1 MPGLPAEA
9 GRFQQP
15 HGCPIRLFN
24 TPKRIKGWIPA
35 FAGMTS
41 KSIPMTTTT
50 HPPAGTPHAD
60 YAGQPVVEIERDGVR
75 YTLLGTAH
83 VSRASIEAVNA
94 AIGSGRFDAVAVE
107 LDEQRHKALTNPDAL
122 AQLDLV
128 KVIRERK
135 VAPFAANLAL
145 AAYQR
150 RLAEQLGIEPG
161 AELKAAAT
169 GAAERGLPLQLIDR
183 DVGITF
189 RRILQGLRWWD
200 RMKLVG
206 GVAAGLFDREE
217 VSEDDIERLKEGDM
231 LESSFGEFA
240 RDTPSLYATLI
251 DERDQYMAAKLRE
264 RGDGA
269 RHVLA
274 VVGAGHLKGMAR
286 YLADDAREPS
296 ALTAELA
303 HVVAKRNIPWISIV
317 LMLLICGGIAWGY
330 FHGGRELGRDLLLQ
344 WVAWTAGLAG
354 LGALLARGHVLSVL
368 AAAISAPL
376 KPFRPGLP
384 PGMFSALAEV
394 HLRKPAY
401 PDFLALRDDA
411 QTVAGWY
418 RNRVC
423 RVVLVFL
430 LSNIGSAVGVWISG
444 AAILGKLL

>member
-1 MPGLPAEA
+1 MTDASTDT
-9 GRFQQP
+9 QP
-15 HGCPIRLFN
+15 LQI
-24 TPKRIKGWIPA
+24 
-35 FAGMTS
+35 
-41 KSIPMTTTT
+41 
-50 HPPAGTPHAD
+50 
-60 YAGQPVVEIERDGVR
+60 AGQPVVALDRDGVH

-83 VSRASIEAVNA
+83 VSKASIDAVLA
-94 AIGSGRFDAVAVE
+94 AIDSGRFDAVAVE
-107 LDEQRHKALTNPDAL
+107 LDEQRHKALTQPDAL

-169 GAAERGLPLQLIDR
+169 EAVARNLHLQLIDR

-189 RRILQGLRWWD
+189 RRILQGLSWWD
-200 RMKLVG
+200 RTKLI
-206 GVAAGLFDREE
+206 AGLGGGLFANDE

-264 RGDGA
+264 RSDGA
-269 RHVLA
+269 RNVLA
-274 VVGAGHLKGMAR
+274 VVGAGHLKGMAK
-286 YLADDAREPS
+286 YLAEEQREPA
-296 ALTAELA
+296 ALTTELA
-303 HVVAKRNIPWISIV
+303 HVRQKRNIPWITII

-330 FHGGRELGRDLLLQ
+330 FNGGRELGRELLLQ
-344 WVAWTAGLAG
+344 WVLWTGGLAG
-354 LGALLARGHVLSVL
+354 LGALLARGHVLSIL

-384 PGMFSALAEV
+384 PGMFSALVEV

-411 QTVAGWY
+411 QTLAGWY

-430 LSNIGSAVGVWISG
+430 LTNLGSMLGVWISG
-444 AAILGKLL
+444 AAIVRKLMG

>member
-1 MPGLPAEA
+1 MTDASTDT
-9 GRFQQP
+9 QP
-15 HGCPIRLFN
+15 LQI
-24 TPKRIKGWIPA
+24 
-35 FAGMTS
+35 
-41 KSIPMTTTT
+41 
-50 HPPAGTPHAD
+50 
-60 YAGQPVVEIERDGVR
+60 AGQPVVALDRDGVH

-83 VSRASIEAVNA
+83 VSKASIDAVLA
-94 AIGSGRFDAVAVE
+94 AIDSGRFDAVAVE
-107 LDEQRHKALTNPDAL
+107 LDEQRHKALTQPDAL

-169 GAAERGLPLQLIDR
+169 EAVARNLHLQLIDR

-189 RRILQGLRWWD
+189 RRILQGLSWWD
-200 RMKLVG
+200 RTKLI
-206 GVAAGLFDREE
+206 AGLGGGLFANDE

-264 RGDGA
+264 RSDGA
-269 RHVLA
+269 RNVLA

-286 YLADDAREPS
+286 YLAEEQREPA

-303 HVVAKRNIPWISIV
+303 HVRQKRNIPWITII

-330 FHGGRELGRDLLLQ
+330 FNGGRELGRELLLQ
-344 WVAWTAGLAG
+344 WVLWTGGLAG
-354 LGALLARGHVLSVL
+354 LGALLARGHVLSIL

-411 QTVAGWY
+411 QTLAGWY

-430 LSNIGSAVGVWISG
+430 LTNLGSMLGVWISG
-444 AAILGKLL
+444 AAIVRKLMG

>member
-1 MPGLPAEA
+1 MPADWTD
-9 GRFQQP
+9 QP
-15 HGCPIRLFN
+15 HIEL
-24 TPKRIKGWIPA
+24 
-35 FAGMTS
+35 
-41 KSIPMTTTT
+41 
-50 HPPAGTPHAD
+50 
-60 YAGQPVVEIERDGVR
+60 ERDGVR

-83 VSRASIEAVNA
+83 VSKASIDAVRA
-94 AIGSGRFDAVAVE
+94 AIDSGRFDAVAVE
-107 LDEQRHKALTNPDAL
+107 LDEQRHKALTEPDAL

-135 VAPFAANLAL
+135 IAPFAANLAL

-161 AELKAAAT
+161 AELKAAAVEAT
-169 GAAERGLPLQLIDR
+169 ARGLPLQLIDR

-189 RRILQGLRWWD
+189 RRILHGLRWWD

-206 GVAAGLFDREE
+206 GLAGGLFADDE
-217 VSEDDIERLKEGDM
+217 VSSEDIERLKEGDM

-240 RDTPSLYATLI
+240 KDTPSLYATLI
-251 DERDQYMAAKLRE
+251 DERDQYMAATLRQ

-286 YLADDAREPS
+286 YLAEEQRAPET
-296 ALTAELA
+296 LTSELA
-303 HVVAKRNIPWISIV
+303 HVVNKRRIPWITLG
-317 LMLLICGGIAWGY
+317 LMLLIGAGIAWGY
-330 FHGGRELGRDLLLQ
+330 LRGGADLGQELLVQ

-354 LGALLARGHVLSVL
+354 LGALLAAGHPLSVL
-368 AAAISAPL
+368 AAAVSAPL

-384 PGMFSALAEV
+384 PGMFSALVEV

-411 QTVAGWY
+411 QTLRGWY

-423 RVVLVFL
+423 RVVLVFML
-430 LSNIGSAVGVWISG
+430 TNLGSMIGVWISG
-444 AAILGKLL
+444 AQIVRKLLG

>member
-1 MPGLPAEA
+1 MTEA
-9 GRFQQP
+9 
-15 HGCPIRLFN
+15 
-24 TPKRIKGWIPA
+24 TPQRD
-35 FAGMTS
+35 AGF
-41 KSIPMTTTT
+41 
-50 HPPAGTPHAD
+50 
-60 YAGQPVVEIERDGVR
+60 AGQPVIEVERDGVH

-83 VSRASIEAVNA
+83 VSKASIDAVHA
-94 AIGSGRFDAVAVE
+94 AIDSGRFDAVAVE
-107 LDEQRHKALTNPDAL
+107 LDEQRHKALTQPDAL

-128 KVIRERK
+128 KVIREKK

-169 GAAERGLPLQLIDR
+169 EAVARGLSMQLIDR

-206 GVAAGLFDREE
+206 SVAGGLFASED

-240 RDTPSLYATLI
+240 RETPSLYASLI

-264 RGDGA
+264 RADGA
-269 RHVLA
+269 TRVLA

-286 YLADDAREPS
+286 YLAEDTRAPA
-296 ALTAELA
+296 ALTAELT
-303 HVVAKRNIPWISIV
+303 HVARKRNIPWV
-317 LMLLICGGIAWGY
+317 TLTLMVLICGGIAWGY
-330 FHGGRELGRDLLLQ
+330 FHGGRDLGRDLLLQ
-344 WVAWTAGLAG
+344 WFAWTGGLAA
-354 LGALLARGHVLSVL
+354 LGALLARGHVLSIL
-368 AAAISAPL
+368 AAAIAAPL

-411 QTVAGWY
+411 QTLGGWY

-430 LSNIGSAVGVWISG
+430 LTNLGSAAGVWISG
-444 AAILGKLL
+444 ASIFARLAH

>member
-1 MPGLPAEA
+1 MTDPLPA
-9 GRFQQP
+9 
-15 HGCPIRLFN
+15 L
-24 TPKRIKGWIPA
+24 
-35 FAGMTS
+35 
-41 KSIPMTTTT
+41 
-50 HPPAGTPHAD
+50 D
-60 YAGQPVVEIERDGVR
+60 YAGQPVIELERDGVH

-83 VSRASIEAVNA
+83 VSRASIDAVQA
-94 AIGSGRFDAVAVE
+94 AIDSGRFDAVAVE
-107 LDEQRHKALTNPDAL
+107 LDEQRHKALTQPDAL

-128 KVIRERK
+128 KVIRERRI
-135 VAPFAANLAL
+135 APFAANLAL

-150 RLAEQLGIEPG
+150 RLAEQLDIEPG

-169 GAAERGLPLQLIDR
+169 EAAARGLPLQLIDR

-189 RRILQGLRWWD
+189 RRILLGLGWWD

-206 GVAAGLFDREE
+206 GLAGSLFASDE
-217 VSEDDIERLKEGDM
+217 VSADDIERLKEGDM

-274 VVGAGHLKGMAR
+274 VVGAGHLKGMVR
-286 YLADDAREPS
+286 YLADETRPPS
-296 ALTAELA
+296 VLTEQLA
-303 HVVAKRNIPWISIV
+303 HVPKKRRIPWITLVLTTLIV
-317 LMLLICGGIAWGY
+317 AGIAWGY
-330 FHGGRELGRDLLLQ
+330 LHGGRELGRDLLMQ
-344 WVAWTAGLAG
+344 WVLWTGGLAG
-354 LGALLARGHVLSVL
+354 LGALLARGHVLSIL

-384 PGMFSALAEV
+384 PGMFSALVEV

-411 QTVAGWY
+411 QTLGGWY

-430 LSNIGSAVGVWISG
+430 LSNLGSAAGVWISG
-444 AAILGKLL
+444 AAIARKLIG

>member
-1 MPGLPAEA
+1 MIDQPGPAD
-9 GRFQQP
+9 
-15 HGCPIRLFN
+15 
-24 TPKRIKGWIPA
+24 TPTNR
-35 FAGMTS
+35 TS
-41 KSIPMTTTT
+41 F
-50 HPPAGTPHAD
+50 
-60 YAGQPVVEIERDGVR
+60 AGQPTVELERDGVH

-83 VSRASIEAVNA
+83 VSKASIDAVLA
-94 AIGSGRFDAVAVE
+94 AIDSGRFDAVAVE
-107 LDEQRHKALTNPDAL
+107 LDEQRHKALTQPDAL

-135 VAPFAANLAL
+135 LAPFAANLAL

-161 AELKAAAT
+161 AELKAAAVE
-169 GAAERGLPLQLIDR
+169 AAARNLPLQLIDR

-189 RRILQGLRWWD
+189 RRILQGLSWWD
-200 RMKLVG
+200 RMKLIAG
-206 GVAAGLFDREE
+206 LAGGLFDREE

-264 RGDGA
+264 RTDGA
-269 RHVLA
+269 SHVLA
-274 VVGAGHLKGMAR
+274 VVGAGHLKGMAK
-286 YLADDAREPS
+286 YLAEEQRLPAGI
-296 ALTAELA
+296 TAELT
-303 HVVAKRNIPWISIV
+303 HVEKKRNVPWITLT
-317 LMLLICGGIAWGY
+317 LMLLICGGIAWG
-330 FHGGRELGRDLLLQ
+330 FAQGGADLGKDLLLQ
-344 WVAWTAGLAG
+344 WAAWTGGLGG

-376 KPFRPGLP
+376 KPFRPGVP

-411 QTVAGWY
+411 QTLAGWY

-423 RVVLVFL
+423 RVVLVFMFTNL
-430 LSNIGSAVGVWISG
+430 GSMVGVWISG
-444 AAILGKLL
+444 ARIFGKLMG

>member
-1 MPGLPAEA
+1 MTEA
-9 GRFQQP
+9 
-15 HGCPIRLFN
+15 
-24 TPKRIKGWIPA
+24 
-35 FAGMTS
+35 
-41 KSIPMTTTT
+41 TTQDS
-50 HPPAGTPHAD
+50 AS
-60 YAGQPVVEIERDGVR
+60 YAGQPVVELERDGVH

-83 VSRASIEAVNA
+83 VSKASIDAVNA
-94 AIGSGRFDAVAVE
+94 AIDSGRFDAVAVE
-107 LDEQRHKALTNPDAL
+107 LDEQRHKALTQPDAL

-128 KVIRERK
+128 KVIREKK

-169 GAAERGLPLQLIDR
+169 EAVARGLSLQLIDR

-189 RRILQGLRWWD
+189 RRILQGLSWWD
-200 RMKLVG
+200 RAKLIG
-206 GVAAGLFDREE
+206 SVAAGLFDRED
-217 VSEDDIERLKEGDM
+217 VSEADIERLKEGDM

-240 RDTPSLYATLI
+240 RETPTLYASLI
-251 DERDQYMAAKLRE
+251 DERDRYMAAKLRE
-264 RGDGA
+264 RSDGA
-269 RHVLA
+269 KHVLA
-274 VVGAGHLKGMAR
+274 VVGAGHLKGMAK
-286 YLADDAREPS
+286 YLAEEQRAPQ
-296 ALTAELA
+296 ALTEEL
-303 HVVAKRNIPWISIV
+303 VQVRQKRNIPWITLT
-317 LMLLICGGIAWGY
+317 LMVLICGGIAWGY
-330 FHGGRELGRDLLLQ
+330 FHGGRDLGRDLLLQ
-344 WVAWTAGLAG
+344 WVAWTGGLAA
-354 LGALLARGHVLSVL
+354 LGALLARGHVLSIL
-368 AAAISAPL
+368 AAAIAAPL

-411 QTVAGWY
+411 QTLAGWY

-444 AAILGKLL
+444 ASILGRLIH

>member
-1 MPGLPAEA
+1 VTEAPAA
-9 GRFQQP
+9 TAADWTDQP
-15 HGCPIRLFN
+15 HIEL
-24 TPKRIKGWIPA
+24 
-35 FAGMTS
+35 
-41 KSIPMTTTT
+41 
-50 HPPAGTPHAD
+50 
-60 YAGQPVVEIERDGVR
+60 ERDGVR

-83 VSRASIEAVNA
+83 VSKASIDAVRA
-94 AIGSGRFDAVAVE
+94 AIDSGRFDAVAVE
-107 LDEQRHKALTNPDAL
+107 LDEQRHKALTEPDAL
-122 AQLDLV
+122 AKLDLV

-135 VAPFAANLAL
+135 IAPFAANLAL

-161 AELKAAAT
+161 AELKAAAVE
-169 GAAERGLPLQLIDR
+169 AASRGLPLQLIDR

-189 RRILQGLRWWD
+189 RRILHGLRWWD

-206 GVAAGLFDREE
+206 GLASGLFADDE
-217 VSEDDIERLKEGDM
+217 VSSEDIERLKEGDM

-240 RDTPSLYATLI
+240 KDTPSLYATLI
-251 DERDQYMAAKLRE
+251 DERDQYMAAKLRQ

-269 RHVLA
+269 THVLA

-286 YLADDAREPS
+286 YLAEEQRAPE
-296 ALTAELA
+296 ALTSELA
-303 HVVAKRNIPWISIV
+303 HVVNKRRIPWITLG
-317 LMLLICGGIAWGY
+317 LMLLIGAGIIWGY
-330 FHGGRELGRDLLLQ
+330 LRGGADLGQELLVQ

-354 LGALLARGHVLSVL
+354 LGALLAAGHPLSVL

-401 PDFLALRDDA
+401 PDFLALRDDS
-411 QTVAGWY
+411 QTLRGWY

-423 RVVLVFL
+423 RVVLVFML
-430 LSNIGSAVGVWISG
+430 TNLGSMIGVWISG
-444 AAILGKLL
+444 AQIVRKLLG

>member
-1 MPGLPAEA
+1 MTEA
-9 GRFQQP
+9 SPQ
-15 HGCPIRLFN
+15 HD
-24 TPKRIKGWIPA
+24 
-35 FAGMTS
+35 AGF
-41 KSIPMTTTT
+41 
-50 HPPAGTPHAD
+50 
-60 YAGQPVVEIERDGVR
+60 AGQPVIEVERDGVH

-83 VSRASIEAVNA
+83 VSKASIDAVHA
-94 AIGSGRFDAVAVE
+94 AIDSGRFDAVAVE
-107 LDEQRHKALTNPDAL
+107 LDAQRHKALTQPQAL
-122 AQLDLV
+122 AELDLV

-169 GAAERGLPLQLIDR
+169 EAAARGLPLQLIDR

-200 RMKLVG
+200 RVKLIG
-206 GVAAGLFDREE
+206 SVAGGLFARDD

-240 RDTPSLYATLI
+240 RETPSLYAALI

-264 RGDGA
+264 RTDGA
-269 RHVLA
+269 TRVLA

-286 YLADDAREPS
+286 YLAEDTRATA
-296 ALTAELA
+296 ALTAELT
-303 HVVAKRNIPWISIV
+303 HVAAKRNIPWITLT
-317 LMLLICGGIAWGY
+317 LMALICGGIAWGY
-330 FHGGRELGRDLLLQ
+330 FHGGRDLGRDLLLQ
-344 WVAWTAGLAG
+344 WFAWTGGLAG
-354 LGALLARGHVLSVL
+354 LGALLARGHVLSIL
-368 AAAISAPL
+368 AAAIAAPL

-384 PGMFSALAEV
+384 PGMFSALTEV

-411 QTVAGWY
+411 QTLRGWY

-430 LSNIGSAVGVWISG
+430 LTNLGSALGVWISG
-444 AAILGKLL
+444 ASIFARLAH

>member
-1 MPGLPAEA
+1 
-9 GRFQQP
+9 
-15 HGCPIRLFN
+15 
-24 TPKRIKGWIPA
+24 
-35 FAGMTS
+35 MTE
-41 KSIPMTTTT
+41 PTTQDS
-50 HPPAGTPHAD
+50 AS
-60 YAGQPVVEIERDGVR
+60 YAGQPVVELERDGVH

-83 VSRASIEAVNA
+83 VSKASIEAVNA
-94 AIGSGRFDAVAVE
+94 AIDSGRFDAVAVE

-128 KVIRERK
+128 KVIREKK

-169 GAAERGLPLQLIDR
+169 EAVARGLSMQLIDR

-189 RRILQGLRWWD
+189 RRIMQGLSWWD
-200 RMKLVG
+200 RAKLIG
-206 GVAAGLFDREE
+206 SVAAGLFDRED
-217 VSEDDIERLKEGDM
+217 VSADDIERLKEGDM

-240 RDTPSLYATLI
+240 RETPTLYASLI
-251 DERDQYMAAKLRE
+251 DERDRYMAAKLRE

-269 RHVLA
+269 KHVLA
-274 VVGAGHLKGMAR
+274 VVGAGHLKGMAK
-286 YLADDAREPS
+286 YLAEEQRAPQ
-296 ALTAELA
+296 ALTEEL
-303 HVVAKRNIPWISIV
+303 VQVRQKRNIPWITLT
-317 LMLLICGGIAWGY
+317 LMVLICGGIAWGY
-330 FHGGRELGRDLLLQ
+330 FHGGRDLGRDLLLQ
-344 WVAWTAGLAG
+344 WVAWTGGLAA
-354 LGALLARGHVLSVL
+354 LGALLARGHVLSIL
-368 AAAISAPL
+368 AAAIAAPL

-411 QTVAGWY
+411 QTLAGWY

-444 AAILGKLL
+444 ASILGRLIH

>member
-1 MPGLPAEA
+1 MHDAVG
-9 GRFQQP
+9 
-15 HGCPIRLFN
+15 
-24 TPKRIKGWIPA
+24 
-35 FAGMTS
+35 
-41 KSIPMTTTT
+41 
-50 HPPAGTPHAD
+50 
-60 YAGQPVVEIERDGVR
+60 YAGQPVIEIERDGVR

-83 VSRASIEAVNA
+83 VSKASIEAVNA
-94 AIGSGRFDAVAVE
+94 AIDSGRFDAVAVE
-107 LDEQRHKALTNPDAL
+107 LDEQRHKALTQPDAL

-128 KVIRERK
+128 KVIREKK

-169 GAAERGLPLQLIDR
+169 EAVARGLSMQLIDR

-189 RRILQGLRWWD
+189 RRILQGLSWWD
-200 RMKLVG
+200 RAKLIG
-206 GVAAGLFDREE
+206 SVAAGLFDRED
-217 VSEDDIERLKEGDM
+217 VSEADIERLKEGDM

-240 RDTPSLYATLI
+240 RETPTLYASLI
-251 DERDQYMAAKLRE
+251 DERDRYMAAKLRE
-264 RGDGA
+264 RDDGA
-269 RHVLA
+269 KHVLA
-274 VVGAGHLKGMAR
+274 VVGAGHLKGMAK
-286 YLADDAREPS
+286 YLAEEQRSPQ
-296 ALTAELA
+296 ALVEEL
-303 HVVAKRNIPWISIV
+303 VQVRQKRNIPWITLT

-330 FHGGRELGRDLLLQ
+330 FHGGRDLGRDLLLQ
-344 WVAWTAGLAG
+344 WVAWTGGLAA
-354 LGALLARGHVLSVL
+354 LAALLARGHVLSIL
-368 AAAISAPL
+368 AAAIAAPL

-411 QTVAGWY
+411 QTLAGWY

-444 AAILGKLL
+444 ASILGRLLH

>member
-1 MPGLPAEA
+1 MTEA
-9 GRFQQP
+9 
-15 HGCPIRLFN
+15 
-24 TPKRIKGWIPA
+24 IPQRD
-35 FAGMTS
+35 AGF
-41 KSIPMTTTT
+41 
-50 HPPAGTPHAD
+50 
-60 YAGQPVVEIERDGVR
+60 AGQPVIEVERDGVH

-83 VSRASIEAVNA
+83 VSKASIDAVHA
-94 AIGSGRFDAVAVE
+94 AIDSGQFDAVAVE
-107 LDEQRHKALTNPDAL
+107 LDEQRHKALTQPDAL

-128 KVIRERK
+128 KVIREKK

-150 RLAEQLGIEPG
+150 RLAEQLGIEPC

-169 GAAERGLPLQLIDR
+169 EAVARGLSMQLIDR

-206 GVAAGLFDREE
+206 SVAGGLFASED

-240 RDTPSLYATLI
+240 RETPSLYASLI

-264 RGDGA
+264 RTDGA
-269 RHVLA
+269 KRVLA

-286 YLADDAREPS
+286 YLAEDARAPA
-296 ALTAELA
+296 ALTAELT
-303 HVVAKRNIPWISIV
+303 HVARKRNIPWV
-317 LMLLICGGIAWGY
+317 TLTLMVLICGGIAWGY
-330 FHGGRELGRDLLLQ
+330 FHGGRDLGRDLLLQ
-344 WVAWTAGLAG
+344 WFAWTGGLAA
-354 LGALLARGHVLSVL
+354 LGALLARGHVLSIL
-368 AAAISAPL
+368 AAAIAAPL

-411 QTVAGWY
+411 QTLGGWY

-430 LSNIGSAVGVWISG
+430 LTNLGSAAGVWISG
-444 AAILGKLL
+444 ASIFARLAH

>member
-1 MPGLPAEA
+1 VTDPIPSADAPGER
-9 GRFQQP
+9 GSF
-15 HGCPIRLFN
+15 
-24 TPKRIKGWIPA
+24 
-35 FAGMTS
+35 
-41 KSIPMTTTT
+41 
-50 HPPAGTPHAD
+50 
-60 YAGQPVVEIERDGVR
+60 AGQPTVELERDGVR

-83 VSRASIEAVNA
+83 VSKTSIDAVLEA
-94 AIGSGRFDAVAVE
+94 IDSGRFDAIAVE

-150 RLAEQLGIEPG
+150 RLAEQLDIEPG
-161 AELKAAAT
+161 AELKAAASE
-169 GAAERGLPLQLIDR
+169 AVARGLHLQLIDR

-189 RRILQGLRWWD
+189 RRILHGLSWWD
-200 RMKLVG
+200 RAKLIG
-206 GVAAGLFDREE
+206 GVAGGLFDREE
-217 VSEDDIERLKEGDM
+217 VSEQDIERLKEGDM

-251 DERDQYMAAKLRE
+251 DERDQYMAAKLRQ
-264 RGDGA
+264 RGEGA
-269 RHVLA
+269 RRVLA
-274 VVGAGHLKGMAR
+274 VVGAGHLKGMAK
-286 YLADDAREPS
+286 YLAEETRAPA

-303 HVVAKRNIPWISIV
+303 HVVKKRNIPWITIT
-317 LMLLICGGIAWGY
+317 LMLLICGGIAWG
-330 FHGGRELGRDLLLQ
+330 FARGGAELGKDLLLQ
-344 WVAWTAGLAG
+344 WVAWTGGLAG
-354 LGALLARGHVLSVL
+354 LGALLARGHPLSIL
-368 AAAISAPL
+368 AATISAPL

-411 QTVAGWY
+411 QTLAGWY

-423 RVVLVFL
+423 RVVLVFIL
-430 LSNIGSAVGVWISG
+430 TNIGSAAGVWISG
-444 AAILGKLL
+444 AAIVRKLLG

>member
-1 MPGLPAEA
+1 MTEA
-9 GRFQQP
+9 
-15 HGCPIRLFN
+15 
-24 TPKRIKGWIPA
+24 IPQRD
-35 FAGMTS
+35 AGF
-41 KSIPMTTTT
+41 
-50 HPPAGTPHAD
+50 
-60 YAGQPVVEIERDGVR
+60 AGQPVIEVERDGVR

-83 VSRASIEAVNA
+83 VSKASIDAVHA
-94 AIGSGRFDAVAVE
+94 AIDSGQFDAVAVE
-107 LDEQRHKALTNPDAL
+107 LDEQRHKALTQPDAL

-128 KVIRERK
+128 KVIREKK

-169 GAAERGLPLQLIDR
+169 EAVARGLSMQLIDR

-200 RMKLVG
+200 RMKLIGSVIG
-206 GVAAGLFDREE
+206 GLFASED
-217 VSEDDIERLKEGDM
+217 VTEDDIERLKEGDM

-240 RDTPSLYATLI
+240 RQTPSLYTSLI

-264 RGDGA
+264 RDDGA
-269 RHVLA
+269 RRVLA

-286 YLADDAREPS
+286 YLAEDTRAPA
-296 ALTAELA
+296 ALTAELT
-303 HVVAKRNIPWISIV
+303 HVARKRNIPWV
-317 LMLLICGGIAWGY
+317 TLTLMVLICGGIAWGY
-330 FHGGRELGRDLLLQ
+330 FHGGRDLGRDLLLQ
-344 WVAWTAGLAG
+344 WFAWTGGLAA
-354 LGALLARGHVLSVL
+354 LGALLARGHVLSIL
-368 AAAISAPL
+368 AAAIAAPL

-411 QTVAGWY
+411 QTLGGWY

-430 LSNIGSAVGVWISG
+430 LTNLGSAAGVWISG
-444 AAILGKLL
+444 ASIFARLVH

>member
-1 MPGLPAEA
+1 V
-9 GRFQQP
+9 
-15 HGCPIRLFN
+15 
-24 TPKRIKGWIPA
+24 
-35 FAGMTS
+35 
-41 KSIPMTTTT
+41 
-50 HPPAGTPHAD
+50 GTG
-60 YAGQPVVEIERDGVR
+60 YAGQPVVEVERDGVH

-83 VSRASIEAVNA
+83 VSRASIDAVND
-94 AIGSGRFDAVAVE
+94 AIDSGRFDAVAVE
-107 LDEQRHKALTNPDAL
+107 LDEQRHRALTQPDAL

-135 VAPFAANLAL
+135 IAPFAANLAL

-161 AELKAAAT
+161 AEHKAAAT
-169 GAAERGLPLQLIDR
+169 EAAARGLSMQLIDR
-183 DVGITF
+183 DVGVTF
-189 RRILQGLRWWD
+189 RRILQGLSWWD
-200 RMKLVG
+200 RAKLIG
-206 GVAAGLFDREE
+206 SVAAGLFASED

-240 RDTPSLYATLI
+240 RDTPSLYASLI

-269 RHVLA
+269 KRVLA
-274 VVGAGHLKGMAR
+274 VVGAGHLKGMAK
-286 YLADDAREPS
+286 YLAEDTRAPGT
-296 ALTAELA
+296 LTAELA
-303 HVVAKRNIPWISIV
+303 HVEQKRNIPWITLT
-317 LMLLICGGIAWGY
+317 LMLLICGGIGWGW

-344 WVAWTAGLAG
+344 WFAWTGGLAA
-354 LGALLARGHVLSVL
+354 LGALLARGHVLSIL
-368 AAAISAPL
+368 AAAIAAPL

-411 QTVAGWY
+411 QTLGGWY

-430 LSNIGSAVGVWISG
+430 LTNLGSMAGVWISG
-444 AAILGKLL
+444 ARILGKLL

>member
-1 MPGLPAEA
+1 MHDAVG
-9 GRFQQP
+9 
-15 HGCPIRLFN
+15 
-24 TPKRIKGWIPA
+24 
-35 FAGMTS
+35 
-41 KSIPMTTTT
+41 
-50 HPPAGTPHAD
+50 
-60 YAGQPVVEIERDGVR
+60 YAGQPVIEIERDGVH

-83 VSRASIEAVNA
+83 VSKASIEAVNA
-94 AIGSGRFDAVAVE
+94 AIDSGRFDAVAVE
-107 LDEQRHKALTNPDAL
+107 LDEQRHKALTQPDAL

-128 KVIRERK
+128 KVIREKK

-169 GAAERGLPLQLIDR
+169 EAVARGLSMQLIDR

-189 RRILQGLRWWD
+189 RRILQGLSWWD
-200 RMKLVG
+200 RAKLIG
-206 GVAAGLFDREE
+206 SVAGGLFDRED
-217 VSEDDIERLKEGDM
+217 VSEADIERLKEGDM

-240 RDTPSLYATLI
+240 RETPTLYATLI
-251 DERDQYMAAKLRE
+251 DERDRYMAAKLRE
-264 RGDGA
+264 RDDGA
-269 RHVLA
+269 KHVLA
-274 VVGAGHLKGMAR
+274 VVGAGHLKGMAK
-286 YLADDAREPS
+286 YLAEEQRAPQ
-296 ALTAELA
+296 ALTAELLQ
-303 HVVAKRNIPWISIV
+303 VRQKRNIPWITLT
-317 LMLLICGGIAWGY
+317 LMVLICGGIAWGY
-330 FHGGRELGRDLLLQ
+330 FHGGRDLGRDLLLQ
-344 WVAWTAGLAG
+344 WVAWTGGLAA

-368 AAAISAPL
+368 AAAIAAPL

-411 QTVAGWY
+411 QTLAGWY

-444 AAILGKLL
+444 ASILGRLIH